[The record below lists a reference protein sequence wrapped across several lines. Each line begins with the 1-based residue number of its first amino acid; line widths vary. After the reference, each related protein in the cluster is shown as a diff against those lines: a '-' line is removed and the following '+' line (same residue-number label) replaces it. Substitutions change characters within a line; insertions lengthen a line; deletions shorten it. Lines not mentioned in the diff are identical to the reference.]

1 MKRDMSI
8 LEVLVKTRTSENQVN
23 LAEDL
28 AIDYVNINEAF
39 CEQPAKFAWW
49 ATVASQAKAL
59 VDAKKVELE
68 RAEDYL
74 KKTLVGELDA
84 EVRMTLE
91 MNGEKVTETKVTNGI
106 YIHPKYKES
115 QERYYTLKGELLE
128 LQQKMAILDIARES
142 MNQRKDMLI
151 SLGAQLRQEGGN
163 IDLIM
168 KAKAKEIL
176 DRRKS
181 IERKPIRGGKE

>member
-59 VDAKKVELE
+59 VDAKKAELE

-115 QERYYTLKGELLE
+115 QEKYYTLKGELLE

>member
-59 VDAKKVELE
+59 VDAKKAELE

-74 KKTLVGELDA
+74 KKTLVGELDS

-115 QERYYTLKGELLE
+115 QEKYYTLKGELLE

>member
-59 VDAKKVELE
+59 VDAKKAELE

-128 LQQKMAILDIARES
+128 LQQKMAVLDIARES

>member
-8 LEVLVKTRTSENQVN
+8 LEVLVKTSTSENQVN

-59 VDAKKVELE
+59 VDAKKAELE